1 MTTRNNSTATPAAP
15 AEPTACR
22 VCQEFELAEA
32 AARSRRD
39 ESRATDC
46 RVLRRRHRAAE
57 PGEHPEHREP
67 S

>member
-1 MTTRNNSTATPAAP
+1 MTARDNSAAKP
-15 AEPTACR
+15 AEPAACR

-32 AARSRRD
+32 VARSQRD

-46 RVLRRRHRAAE
+46 RVLRRRHLAAE
-57 PGEHPEHREP
+57 HGGHEEHPEHREP

>member
-1 MTTRNNSTATPAAP
+1 MTARDNSA
-15 AEPTACR
+15 AEPTEPAACQ

-32 AARSRRD
+32 VARSQRD

-46 RVLRRRHRAAE
+46 RVLRRRHRDAEHAA
-57 PGEHPEHREP
+57 PGEP